1 MKESG
6 VVTVETPDAKIINI
20 VASIDLGGHID
31 LEASVISLEK
41 SMYEPEQFPGLVYRM
56 DEPKVVMLLFTSGK
70 S

>member
-20 VASIDLGGHID
+20 VASIDLGGRID

-41 SMYEPEQFPGLVYRM
+41 STYEPKQFPGLVYRI